1 MTEISEDGS
10 VDDNQVYDQ
19 SISDPTSP
27 LIEIE
32 GEEETGVTRS
42 TNEPLKKRPSTSR
55 KRQAEEE
62 YKLIQNLSQSIAEK
76 HKRKTSDKQASNNIL
91 DAFGNYV
98 TKALSELDS
107 RTCHLAQN
115 KINNIIFQAQA
126 GLLVHEIQPEMTMNQ
141 PQSFFRPIP
150 PMTSSSPQSSIYPQQ
165 NSPFQNEPAIY
176 NSTCG
181 WPAQN

>member
-1 MTEISEDGS
+1 LTEISEDGS

-32 GEEETGVTRS
+32 GEEEMGVTRS

-150 PMTSSSPQSSIYPQQ
+150 PTTSSSPQSSIYPQQ
-165 NSPFQNEPAIY
+165 NSPFRNEPAIY